1 MLKKNFKIRVVL
13 TFVTMLVMA
22 MMLQSIVVMFL
33 GVRAFIQEDVAWA
46 VDALERETLA
56 SELTRQR
63 GESNRF
69 SCTYVELAGVAPAD
83 QLSCRFRDKVLALS
97 RQASEQN
104 KTVTGF
110 AGSGWN
116 TFLFGRE
123 VAIIAV
129 PLVDKMGQVVG
140 TIAAERSLLPI
151 YARYKQDVTIVLS
164 YLLVNALLF
173 SSLSFFRILH
183 LFFRP
188 LDNLVQK
195 AESYRPDVQTLF
207 LTSDNE
213 SPFRKLSSRLSTL
226 FDRIER
232 DNLTL
237 RQNLREL
244 EAVNAEL
251 KERNELVARSEKLA
265 TAGRLSAGLA
275 HEIGNP
281 LAIIQGYIELL
292 GRDDLTTGDK
302 KQFSEKA
309 QQELTRI
316 QRLIRQLLDFSR
328 PSHAQP
334 EAVEVNALVTDV
346 IGFVSMEK
354 SLIKQAIMTS
364 FQTDND
370 TIVVEKDALRQVLIN
385 CLFNA
390 LDATAAL
397 PDSEREIVV
406 ATSHEQ
412 NDQMEPLFLIS
423 IQDNGTGI
431 AEEQLPYL
439 FDPFFTTKD
448 VGRGT
453 GLGLFV
459 CYTIMD
465 KLAGSVTL
473 RNRASAGVEVRLTL
487 PLQSRRSLSSS

>member
-281 LAIIQGYIELL
+281 LAVRIRFEQERLQRDGQRYADHEPQRTQNGAPDDERHDGPE
-292 GRDDLTTGDK
+292 GRDIQAATHDRGFDALVDDCADDEVGSHHEEGVGRVD
-302 KQFSEKA
+302 A
-309 QQELTRI
+309 HAGQQHWRD
-316 QRLIRQLLDFSR
+316 QRN
-328 PSHAQP
+328 P
-334 EAVEVNALVTDV
+334 EADDGHKVEHEV
-346 IGFVSMEK
+346 E
-354 SLIKQAIMTS
+354 
-364 FQTDND
+364 D
-370 TIVVEKDALRQVLIN
+370 T
-385 CLFNA
+385 
-390 LDATAAL
+390 
-397 PDSEREIVV
+397 P
-406 ATSHEQ
+406 
-412 NDQMEPLFLIS
+412 
-423 IQDNGTGI
+423 
-431 AEEQLPYL
+431 
-439 FDPFFTTKD
+439 
-448 VGRGT
+448 
-453 GLGLFV
+453 
-459 CYTIMD
+459 
-465 KLAGSVTL
+465 
-473 RNRASAGVEVRLTL
+473 
-487 PLQSRRSLSSS
+487 